1 MSNTFIR
8 ISLRFVVLILVQ
20 VLILSNVHFLGYL
33 NPYVYLLFILTMPF
47 ETPKWVLLIT
57 AFALGLSVDLF
68 SNSLGMHAAASVFA
82 AYFRPG
88 VISLIT
94 SRKEYEPGV
103 EPSIADLGF
112 QWFITYTFIITFL
125 HHFFL
130 FLIEAFRFSGFFRT
144 LGHSFNNALFT
155 ILIIILAQYI
165 FYHKKK

>member
-1 MSNTFIR
+1 MNNTYIR
-8 ISLRFVVLILVQ
+8 ISLRFIILILIQ
-20 VLILSNVHFLGYL
+20 VLILSNIHFLGYL

-47 ETPKWVLLIT
+47 ETPKWVLLIS

-68 SNSLGMHAAASVFA
+68 SNSLGIHAGACVFA

-88 VISLIT
+88 AISIIT

-112 QWFITYTFIITFL
+112 QWFITYAFAITFI

-130 FLIEAFRFSGFFRT
+130 FLFEAFRFSGFFST
-144 LGHSFNNALFT
+144 LWHSITNALFT
-155 ILIIILAQYI
+155 VLIIILTQYI
-165 FYHKKK
+165 FYQKKK

>member
-1 MSNTFIR
+1 MSNTYIR
-8 ISLRFVVLILVQ
+8 ISLRFIVLVLVQ
-20 VLILSNVHFLGYL
+20 VLILSNIHFLGYL
-33 NPYVYLLFILTMPF
+33 NPYVYLLFILTLPF

-57 AFALGLSVDLF
+57 AFILGLSIDLF
-68 SNSLGMHAAASVFA
+68 SNSFGMHAGATVFA
-82 AYFRPG
+82 AYFRPD

-94 SRKEYEPGV
+94 SRREYEPGL

-130 FLIEAFRFSGFFRT
+130 FLLEAFRFSGFFST
-144 LGHSFNNALFT
+144 LGHGFNNALFT
-155 ILIIILAQYI
+155 VLIIILAQYI